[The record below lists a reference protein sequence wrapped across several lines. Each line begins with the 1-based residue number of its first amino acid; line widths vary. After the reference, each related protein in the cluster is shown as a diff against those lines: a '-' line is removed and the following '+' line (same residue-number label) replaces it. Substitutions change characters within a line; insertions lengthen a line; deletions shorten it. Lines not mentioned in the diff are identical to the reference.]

1 MKKLMP
7 FTIIIILVIYG
18 LITLFLSSSLILDL
32 FDVRLQNTNYVGF
45 VVWGNLLCGILYLLS
60 SFGFLKSKNWAIK
73 PIIIAVIIL
82 IAAFI
87 GLQFHINAGGAYQE
101 KTQGALIF
109 RLIITILF
117 IGLAKFYIL
126 NKKNNS

>member
-18 LITLFLSSSLILDL
+18 LITLFLSSSLLLDL
-32 FDVRLQNTNYVGF
+32 FDVRLQNTNYVDF
-45 VVWGNLLCGILYLLS
+45 VVWGNLLCGILYLVS
-60 SFGFLKSKNWAIK
+60 SIGFLKSKNWAIK
-73 PIIIAVIIL
+73 PLLSAVIIL

-87 GLQFHINAGGAYQE
+87 GLQFHINAGGAYLE